1 MSIAQATPEKPHTTA
16 QPIVCDEIG
25 SLNPVAW
32 QGTTKSLGDDYA
44 AVLRLH
50 DNRFLNVR
58 EHRGRIEILG
68 RDRVGVLRLP
78 SGRRVLIRTK
88 LPGVVLVDW
97 LAYLGEFP
105 DIQHWDQN
113 GNILQDDS
121 YQSVLT
127 SIFLHELDIVTRRHL
142 RMDFVKSVVESPDIR
157 GRILSHH
164 LAQRLWRLPA
174 IPQAVRGRNINTP
187 QNQMLAAALDRV
199 LIFSFDLQPESH
211 AMLRQLR
218 HSWSGIL
225 RSTHDLE
232 QIIHSSM
239 SATPTAGYRS
249 ALQLARLILTGAT
262 FDPTPGSGGDTFT
275 ISLARMW
282 ENSVSKI
289 CRELSA
295 TTGWQVAPRSE
306 TIRCWDDADRPEG
319 PRRSMIVDTMLYRGE
334 QRWILDAKY
343 KRDFGNESRSDR
355 FQMCGYVLGFG
366 ASRATLVYPTESEA
380 ITPHRG
386 LLSTS
391 FGNKSVTIDTIALPM
406 IEGPKRCRKRL
417 FEFFA
422 KSDALKCAK
431 QTPTNTP

>member
-1 MSIAQATPEKPHTTA
+1 MAQVTSETLRTTA
-16 QPIVCDEIG
+16 QPIVCDETG

-32 QGTTKSLGDDYA
+32 RGTAKDLREDYA
-44 AVLRLH
+44 AILRLH
-50 DNRFLNVR
+50 ENRFLDVR
-58 EHRGRIEILG
+58 EHCGQIEIFG

-88 LPGVVLVDW
+88 VPGVVLVDW

-113 GNILQDDS
+113 GNIAQDDS
-121 YQSVLT
+121 YQSVLAR
-127 SIFLHELDIVTRRHL
+127 IFLHELDIVTRCHL

-157 GRILSHH
+157 GRILSHR
-164 LAQRLWRLPA
+164 LAQRLYRLPA
-174 IPQAVRGRNINTP
+174 IPQTVRGRDINTP

-199 LIFSFDLQPESH
+199 LILAGELGPESH
-211 AMLRQLR
+211 ASLRKLR
-218 HSWSGIL
+218 HAWSGIS

-232 QIIHSSM
+232 QIIQSSM

-249 ALQLARLILTGAT
+249 ALRLARLILTGAT
-262 FDPTPGSGGDTFT
+262 FDPAPGSGGDTFT

-282 ENSVSKI
+282 ENSVSKM

-306 TIRCWDDADRPEG
+306 TIRCWDDANG
-319 PRRSMIVDTMLYRGE
+319 PDGPSRSMIADTMLYQGD

-366 ASRATLVYPTESEA
+366 ASRATLVYPIASDA
-380 ITPHRG
+380 ITPHRV

-391 FGNKSVTIDTIALPM
+391 FGNRCVTIDTVALPM
-406 IEGPKRCRKRL
+406 TEGPKRCQERL

-422 KSDALKCAK
+422 ESDALKRAK
-431 QTPTNTP
+431 QTPTNAP

>member
-1 MSIAQATPEKPHTTA
+1 MAQITSETLRTTA
-16 QPIVCDEIG
+16 QPIVCDETG

-32 QGTTKSLGDDYA
+32 RGTAKDLREDYA
-44 AVLRLH
+44 AILRLH
-50 DNRFLNVR
+50 ESRFLDVR
-58 EHRGRIEILG
+58 EHCGQIEILG
-68 RDRVGVLRLP
+68 RDRVGILRLP

-88 LPGVVLVDW
+88 VPGLVLVEW

-105 DIQHWDQN
+105 DIQNWDQN
-113 GNILQDDS
+113 GNISQYDS
-121 YQSVLT
+121 FQTVLVG
-127 SIFLHELDIVTRRHL
+127 IFLHELDIVTRCHL

-157 GRILSHH
+157 GRILSHR
-164 LAQRLWRLPA
+164 LAQRLYRLPA
-174 IPQAVRGRNINTP
+174 IPQTVRGRDINTP

-199 LIFSFDLQPESH
+199 LILAGEIGPEKL
-211 AMLRQLR
+211 ALLRQLR
-218 HSWSGIL
+218 HAWSGIS

-232 QIIHSSM
+232 QIIQSSM

-249 ALQLARLILTGAT
+249 ALQLARLILRGAT
-262 FDPTPGSGGDTFT
+262 FDPAPGSGGDTFT

-282 ENSVSKI
+282 EKSVSKM

-295 TTGWQVAPRSE
+295 TTGWKVAPRSE
-306 TIRCWDDADRPEG
+306 TIRCWDDAKG
-319 PRRSMIVDTMLYRGE
+319 PDGPSRSMIADTMLYQGE

-366 ASRATLVYPTESEA
+366 ASRATLVYPTASAA
-380 ITPHRG
+380 ITPHRV

-391 FGNKSVTIDTIALPM
+391 FGNRSVTIDTMALPM
-406 IEGPKRCRKRL
+406 IDGPTHCREQL

-422 KSDALKCAK
+422 KSDA
-431 QTPTNTP
+431 P